1 MTFFKPAL
9 FYLLSLTPLS
19 AVVLYVSPSGHD
31 QHGKGTKSLPFKTI
45 QRTQMVLRTFPLGTP
60 KKVIL
65 KEGTYRLYKK
75 ALVFG
80 PKDSGTKRK
89 PVVYQAETDAK
100 VYISGSVPLSKKR
113 FGKIKANSIV
123 SRLRPEASDKIYAYK
138 LPKFKIADFGPRG
151 FARPYI
157 PSSNELIINGVA
169 QVISRWPNKGQNG
182 VQIKKV
188 IDRGS
193 IPRNGDF
200 SNRGGVFEWN
210 SERPS
215 AWNLAKDVY
224 LTGFFKNGYADDTI
238 KVMSIDSKDKTF
250 KTVGPHLYGFTAG
263 RPWNRWTALNLLEEI
278 DQPGEY
284 FLDKETHILYSYPS
298 LDFKEIET
306 IELSLQENPLV
317 SLINASYIVFSG
329 ITFQNS
335 RGMGV
340 YIEGGKSTRIIS
352 SVFRNL
358 GIVAVNIGKGTN
370 PGKSLKHDTNDGPLS
385 KGIGSLYTTL
395 YNNTTYNRNGGFNHG
410 IINCKMYDLGAGGV
424 VLGGGDRKSL
434 KPAGN
439 FVHNCEIYR
448 YNRLDR
454 TYKSAINIDG
464 VGNKISHC
472 LIYDAPGNAILL
484 HGNNHII
491 EYNEIHD
498 VMLDGD
504 DQGAYYLGRDPSE
517 FGNITRFNYF
527 HDIGIS
533 PTTHSTWTI
542 YYDDGA
548 CGNQAYGN
556 VFQRAGKGGVF
567 LIGGGSYNKV
577 INNIFI
583 DCGLAIHIDNRNA
596 GWGGSVLKAGGIFEK
611 RLAAVNYSKP
621 PYSKAYPELKN
632 FFQDSPSVPKNEVT
646 RNVFYNC
653 NRILSRNFKT
663 TIYKNNFETK
673 TDPGFVD
680 SKNNNFTLKKSSEV
694 YKKIKGF
701 KPVPFSKMG
710 LLK

>member
-1 MTFFKPAL
+1 MNILKFSAL
-9 FYLLSLTPLS
+9 YLLALPLS
-19 AVVLYVSPSGHD
+19 AAVVFVSPQGND
-31 QHGKGTKSLPFKTI
+31 KGKGSSRSPFKTI
-45 QRTQMVLRTFPLGTP
+45 KRAQMALRTLPKGSS

-65 KEGTYRLYKK
+65 KAGTYRLYKN

-80 PKDSGTKRK
+80 KNDSGTRK
-89 PVVYQAETDAK
+89 NPVVYKADKGAK
-100 VYISGSVPLSKKR
+100 VYISGAVSLSKKR
-113 FGKIKANSIV
+113 FSTVKNPKV
-123 SRLRPEASDKIYAYK
+123 LSRLRPEAADKIYAFK
-138 LPKFKIADFGPRG
+138 LPKFKIGDFGPRG
-151 FARPYI
+151 FSRPYI
-157 PSSNELIINGVA
+157 PSSNELIINGKA
-169 QVISRWPNKGQNG
+169 QDISRWPNKGKHG

-188 IDRGS
+188 IDKGSVPRG
-193 IPRNGDF
+193 GDF
-200 SNRGGVFEWN
+200 SNRGGTFEWN
-210 SERPS
+210 SDRPS
-215 AWNLAKDVY
+215 KWNHATDVY
-224 LTGFFKNGYADDTI
+224 LTGFFNNGYADDT
-238 KVMSIDSKDKTF
+238 VQVSKINQENKSFT
-250 KTVGPHLYGFTAG
+250 TAQPHLYGFTAG

-284 FLDKETHILYSYPS
+284 FLDKTSQMLYTYPS
-298 LDFKEIET
+298 LDFKAIES
-306 IELSLQENPLV
+306 IELSLQEKPLI
-317 SLINASYIVFSG
+317 SLIDASYMVFSG
-329 ITFQNS
+329 LTFQNS

-340 YIEGGKSTRIIS
+340 YIEGGKSTRIMS
-352 SVFRNL
+352 STFRNL
-358 GIVAVNIGKGTN
+358 GMVAVNIGQGTK
-370 PGKSLKHDTNDGPLS
+370 PGKDLRHDTNDPALS
-385 KGIGSLYTTL
+385 GGIGSLYTTL
-395 YNNTTYNRNGGFNHG
+395 YNNTTFDRRGGFDHG
-410 IINCKMYDLGAGGV
+410 VINCKMYDLGAGGV
-424 VLGGGDRKSL
+424 TLGGGDRKTL

-439 FVHNCEIYR
+439 FVHNCEIFR
-448 YNRLDR
+448 YNRLER

-491 EYNEIHD
+491 EYNDIHD

-583 DCGLAIHIDNRNA
+583 DCGLAVHIDNRNA
-596 GWGGSVLKAGGIFEK
+596 GWGGSVLKAGGLFQT

-621 PYSKAYPELKN
+621 PYSTAYPELKD
-632 FFQDSPSVPKNEVT
+632 FFNDSPRVPKNEVT

-663 TIYKNNFETK
+663 TLFENNFQTK
-673 TDPGFVD
+673 TDPGFVNLND
-680 SKNNNFTLKKSSEV
+680 KNFALKKSSVV

-701 KPVPFSKMG
+701 KP
-710 LLK
+710 

>member
-1 MTFFKPAL
+1 MNILKFSAL
-9 FYLLSLTPLS
+9 YLLALPLS
-19 AVVLYVSPSGHD
+19 AAVVFVSPQGND
-31 QHGKGTKSLPFKTI
+31 KGKGSSRSPFKTI
-45 QRTQMVLRTFPLGTP
+45 KRAQMALRTLPKGSS

-65 KEGTYRLYKK
+65 KAGTYRLYKN

-80 PKDSGTKRK
+80 KNDSGTRK
-89 PVVYQAETDAK
+89 NPVVYKADKGAK
-100 VYISGSVPLSKKR
+100 VYISGAVSLSKKR
-113 FGKIKANSIV
+113 FSTVKNPKV
-123 SRLRPEASDKIYAYK
+123 LSRLRPEAADKIYAFK
-138 LPKFKIADFGPRG
+138 LPKFKIGDFGPRG
-151 FARPYI
+151 FSRPYI
-157 PSSNELIINGVA
+157 PSSNELIINGKA
-169 QVISRWPNKGQNG
+169 QDISRWPNKGKHG

-188 IDRGS
+188 IDKGSVPRG
-193 IPRNGDF
+193 GDF
-200 SNRGGVFEWN
+200 SNRGGTFEWN
-210 SERPS
+210 SDRPS
-215 AWNLAKDVY
+215 QWNHATDVY
-224 LTGFFKNGYADDTI
+224 LTGFFNNGYADDT
-238 KVMSIDSKDKTF
+238 VQVSKINQENKSFT
-250 KTVGPHLYGFTAG
+250 TAQPHLYGFTAG

-284 FLDKETHILYSYPS
+284 FLDKTSQMLYTYPS
-298 LDFKEIET
+298 LDFKAIES
-306 IELSLQENPLV
+306 IELSLQEKPLI
-317 SLINASYIVFSG
+317 SLIDASYMVFSG
-329 ITFQNS
+329 LTFQNS

-340 YIEGGKSTRIIS
+340 YIEGGKSTRIMS
-352 SVFRNL
+352 STFRNL
-358 GIVAVNIGKGTN
+358 GMVAVNIGQGTK
-370 PGKSLKHDTNDGPLS
+370 PGKDLRHDTNDPALS
-385 KGIGSLYTTL
+385 GGIGSLYTTL
-395 YNNTTYNRNGGFNHG
+395 YNNTTFDRRGGFDHG
-410 IINCKMYDLGAGGV
+410 VINCKMYDLGAGGV
-424 VLGGGDRKSL
+424 TLGGGDRKTL

-439 FVHNCEIYR
+439 FVHNCEIFR
-448 YNRLDR
+448 YNRLER

-491 EYNEIHD
+491 EYNDIHD

-583 DCGLAIHIDNRNA
+583 DCGLAVHIDNRNA
-596 GWGGSVLKAGGIFEK
+596 GWGGSVLKAGGLFQT

-621 PYSKAYPELKN
+621 PYSTAYPELKD
-632 FFQDSPSVPKNEVT
+632 FFNDSPRVPKNEVT

-663 TIYKNNFETK
+663 TLFENNFQTK
-673 TDPGFVD
+673 TDPGFVNLND
-680 SKNNNFTLKKSSEV
+680 KNFALKKSSVV

>member
-1 MTFFKPAL
+1 MNILKFSAL
-9 FYLLSLTPLS
+9 YLLALPLS
-19 AVVLYVSPSGHD
+19 AAVVFVSPQGND
-31 QHGKGTKSLPFKTI
+31 KGKGSSRSPFKTI
-45 QRTQMVLRTFPLGTP
+45 KRAQMALRTLPKGSS

-65 KEGTYRLYKK
+65 KAGTYRLYKN

-80 PKDSGTKRK
+80 KNDSGTRK
-89 PVVYQAETDAK
+89 NPVVYKADKGAK
-100 VYISGSVPLSKKR
+100 VYISGAVSLSKKR
-113 FGKIKANSIV
+113 FSTVKNPKV
-123 SRLRPEASDKIYAYK
+123 LSRLRPEAADKIYAFK
-138 LPKFKIADFGPRG
+138 LPKFKIGDFGPRG
-151 FARPYI
+151 FSRPYI
-157 PSSNELIINGVA
+157 PSSNELIINGKA
-169 QVISRWPNKGQNG
+169 QDISRWPNKGKHG

-188 IDRGS
+188 IDKGSVPRG
-193 IPRNGDF
+193 GDF
-200 SNRGGVFEWN
+200 SNRGGTFEWN
-210 SERPS
+210 SDRPS
-215 AWNLAKDVY
+215 KWNHATDVY
-224 LTGFFKNGYADDTI
+224 LTGFFNNGYADDT
-238 KVMSIDSKDKTF
+238 VQVSKINQENKSFT
-250 KTVGPHLYGFTAG
+250 TAQPHLYGFTAG

-284 FLDKETHILYSYPS
+284 FLDKTSQMLYTYPS
-298 LDFKEIET
+298 LDFKAIES
-306 IELSLQENPLV
+306 IELSLQEKPLI
-317 SLINASYIVFSG
+317 SLIDASYMVFSG
-329 ITFQNS
+329 LTFQNS

-340 YIEGGKSTRIIS
+340 YIEGGKSTRIMS
-352 SVFRNL
+352 STFRNL
-358 GIVAVNIGKGTN
+358 GMVAVNIGQGTK
-370 PGKSLKHDTNDGPLS
+370 PGKDLRHDTNDPALS
-385 KGIGSLYTTL
+385 GGIGSLYTTL
-395 YNNTTYNRNGGFNHG
+395 YNNTTFDRRGGFDHG
-410 IINCKMYDLGAGGV
+410 VINCKMYDLGAGGV
-424 VLGGGDRKSL
+424 TLGGGDRKTL

-439 FVHNCEIYR
+439 FVHNCEIFR
-448 YNRLDR
+448 YNRLER

-491 EYNEIHD
+491 EYNDIHD

-583 DCGLAIHIDNRNA
+583 DCGLAVHIDNRNA
-596 GWGGSVLKAGGIFEK
+596 GWGGSVLKAGGLFQT

-621 PYSKAYPELKN
+621 PYSTAYPELKD
-632 FFQDSPSVPKNEVT
+632 FFNDSPRVPKNEVT

-663 TIYKNNFETK
+663 TLFENNFQTK
-673 TDPGFVD
+673 TDPGFVNLND
-680 SKNNNFTLKKSSEV
+680 KNFALKKSSVV